1 MIAGTLIGFGVAAF
15 ALASIGG
22 LLRAGQRML
31 ARANQADLDA
41 AGADV
46 LRALADDRRLAAGV
60 VAQAISEAWRAGK
73 HPVGYR
79 ILNHPSGDVIDV
91 ICAEDA
97 AANAEQILR
106 EGE

>member
-1 MIAGTLIGFGVAAF
+1 MIAATLVAF
-15 ALASIGG
+15 AVAVFVLAGIGEVTRRLEERRHRG
-22 LLRAGQRML
+22 NLK
-31 ARANQADLDA
+31 
-41 AGADV
+41 
-46 LRALADDRRLAAGV
+46 RALADDRRLAAGV

-79 ILNHPSGDVIDV
+79 VLNHPSGDVIDV

-97 AANAEQILR
+97 AAGAEQILR

>member
-1 MIAGTLIGFGVAAF
+1 MIAAMLVGFGVAAF
-15 ALASIGG
+15 ALASVGA
-22 LLRAGQRML
+22 LLRAGRRML
-31 ARANQADLDA
+31 ARADQRDLA
-41 AGADV
+41 A
-46 LRALADDRRLAAGV
+46 ALSDDRRLAAGV

-79 ILNHPSGDVIDV
+79 VLNHPSGDVIDV

-97 AANAEQILR
+97 AENAEQILR